1 MNPLYQDWSL
11 QRKGPMDQ
19 ARHLQK
25 IRQALKERLG
35 DLVTEESIVTSQGN
49 RTVKVPIRSL
59 EEYKFRYDPWRG
71 DHVGQGS
78 GDSGAGDVLGRLPK
92 PANKPGEGGKEAGDQ
107 PGQDVYEVEI
117 SVDDLA
123 ALLFEDL
130 GLPHLKPKSASTWP
144 RPTERFRDVS
154 KVGLM
159 GNLDK
164 RRTLRENLLRN
175 ARQGRAVVRDLT
187 PDDLRFKTW
196 VEESQE
202 DTGAV
207 IIAMR
212 DVSGSMGDFKKFIAR
227 SFYFWMVRFLRT
239 RYREVEVCF
248 VVHHTQAREVDE
260 DTFFRLGE
268 SGGTKVSSAYELC
281 LDLIRRRY
289 PPHRW
294 NIYPF
299 HFSDGDNWSD
309 ADNRR
314 TVELLQ
320 EILPLVNVFGYGEI
334 REGGYTSTL
343 MTAFKKIDHP
353 RFETLTITSKGEV
366 LTALRQFFR
375 RTPEV
380 NARG

>member
-1 MNPLYQDWSL
+1 MAPLHQDWSL
-11 QRKGPMDQ
+11 QRKGPRDQ
-19 ARHLQK
+19 ARHLEK
-25 IRQALKERLG
+25 IREAIRERLT
-35 DLVTEESIVTSQGN
+35 DLITEESIVTSDGN
-49 RTVKVPIRSL
+49 RVLRVPIKSL

-78 GDSGAGDVLGRLPK
+78 GGSQPGDVLGRLPK
-92 PANKPGEGGKEAGDQ
+92 NQGKPGTGKEAGDQ

-117 SVDDLA
+117 SVDELA

-130 GLPHLKPKSASTWP
+130 GLPYLKRKAEANLTV
-144 RPTERFRDVS
+144 PTDKFRDIS

-175 ARQGRAVVRDLT
+175 ARDGQAVVRGIK
-187 PDDLRFKTW
+187 PDDLRYKTW
-196 VEESQE
+196 VEERQE

-227 SFYFWMVRFLRT
+227 SFYFWMVKFLRS
-239 RYREVEVCF
+239 RYTEVEVAF

-260 DTFFRLGE
+260 ETFFKLAE

-281 LDLIRRRY
+281 QHLIDTRY
-289 PPHRW
+289 PPARW

-314 TVELLQ
+314 TVDILQ
-320 EILPLVNVFGYGEI
+320 GILPQVNVFGYGEI

-343 MTAFKKIDHP
+343 MSAFSKVKHP
-353 RFETLTITSKGEV
+353 RFETVTITSRNEV
-366 LTALRQFFR
+366 YPALKQFFR
-375 RTPEV
+375 RTPE
-380 NARG
+380 GS